1 MEQGSQSLSTSVS
14 ESNTKMFAVGLHV
27 VNEMHVR
34 FPQLQQDE
42 MRVVWF
48 GAALQGQVPV
58 LACLCQDVEFEIHT
72 HKACPVSAEL
82 LTTLKVAYHDKSFD
96 ECLSHIEAYAGPKKF
111 AVLLDLDF
119 HIRPRELS
127 AMNQASVGPTVASE
141 SVHYDRYTAQYSA
154 ACERLSRCEHV
165 LLVST
170 PFRLPWMT
178 RDFASNAHA
187 ASWLDA
193 ALPPQQMRCPDMQV
207 FHQYGSR
214 AKSTEM
220 RGMFVTGN
228 GYSERTVDWQELDAA
243 LHGTATETREL
254 ARAKFML
261 EQLRT
266 FQTVTDARRT
276 PSLAD
281 KVCLRG
287 WSDAFV
293 RNSIDEVSALVHELE
308 SSNNAKVI
316 YKDAVTS
323 SWSKAV

>member
-1 MEQGSQSLSTSVS
+1 MEDATQSLSTTVS
-14 ESNTKMFAVGLHV
+14 EGNTKMFAVGLTV
-27 VNEMHVR
+27 VNALHTR
-34 FPQLQQDE
+34 FPQLQQED

-72 HKACPVSAEL
+72 RKACPVSAEL

-154 ACERLSRCEHV
+154 ACERLARCEHV

-170 PFRLPWMT
+170 PFRMPWMT

-193 ALPPQQMRCPDMQV
+193 ALPPQQMRCPDMLV
-207 FHQYGSR
+207 FQQYGSR
-214 AKSTEM
+214 AKSTEL
-220 RGMFVTGN
+220 RGMMVTGN
-228 GYSERTVDWQELDAA
+228 GYSERTVD
-243 LHGTATETREL
+243 
-254 ARAKFML
+254 
-261 EQLRT
+261 
-266 FQTVTDARRT
+266 
-276 PSLAD
+276 
-281 KVCLRG
+281 
-287 WSDAFV
+287 
-293 RNSIDEVSALVHELE
+293 
-308 SSNNAKVI
+308 
-316 YKDAVTS
+316 
-323 SWSKAV
+323 

>member
-1 MEQGSQSLSTSVS
+1 MEDATQSLFTTVS
-14 ESNTKMFAVGLHV
+14 EGNTKMFAVGLTV
-27 VNEMHVR
+27 VNALHAR
-34 FPQLQQDE
+34 FPQLQQED

-72 HKACPVSAEL
+72 RKACPVSAEL

-96 ECLSHIEAYAGPKKF
+96 ECLSHIETYVGPKKL

-119 HIRPRELS
+119 HIRPHELS

-154 ACERLSRCEHV
+154 ACERLSRCGHV
-165 LLVST
+165 VLVST

-178 RDFASNAHA
+178 RDFASKAHA

-193 ALPPQQMRCPDMQV
+193 ALPPQQMRCPDMLV
-207 FHQYGSR
+207 FQQFGSR
-214 AKSTEM
+214 AKSTEL
-220 RGMFVTGN
+220 RGLMVTGS
-228 GYSERTVDWQELDAA
+228 GYSERTVDWQELDAT

-261 EQLRT
+261 EQLQT
-266 FQTVTDARRT
+266 FEAVTDARRKPCPPGT
-276 PSLAD
+276 
-281 KVCLRG
+281 VCLKA

-293 RNSIDEVSALVHELE
+293 RNSIGEVGRLVHDLE
-308 SSNNAKVI
+308 SANSAKVI
-316 YKDAVTS
+316 YKDAVAST
-323 SWSKAV
+323 WAKAV

>member
-1 MEQGSQSLSTSVS
+1 MEEATQSLFTTVS
-14 ESNTKMFAVGLHV
+14 AANTKMFAVGLHA
-27 VNEMHVR
+27 VNELHVR
-34 FPQLQQDE
+34 FPHLQQDE

-72 HKACPVSAEL
+72 RKPCPVSAEL
-82 LTTLKVAYHDKSFD
+82 LENLHVAYHDKSFD
-96 ECLSHIEAYAGPKKF
+96 DCLRHIEAYTGPKKL

-119 HIRPRELS
+119 HIRPRELT
-127 AMNQASVGPTVASE
+127 AMNKASVGPTVASE
-141 SVHYDRYTAQYSA
+141 SVHYERYTAQYNA
-154 ACERLSRCEHV
+154 ACERLARCGHV

-170 PFRLPWMT
+170 PFRLPWLT
-178 RDFASNAHA
+178 KDFASNAHA

-193 ALPPQQMRCPDMQV
+193 GLPPQQMRCPDMLRFEQ
-207 FHQYGSR
+207 FGCR
-214 AKSTEM
+214 AKSTEL
-220 RGMFVTGN
+220 RGLLVTGA
-228 GYSERTVDWQELDAA
+228 GYSESTVDWQALDAS

-266 FQTVTDARRT
+266 FERVTDARRKPVAT
-276 PSLAD
+276 GT
-281 KVCLRG
+281 VCLQG
-287 WSDAFV
+287 WSEAFV
-293 RNSIDEVSALVHELE
+293 RNSIIEVSGLVHDIE
-308 SSNNAKVI
+308 SSNSAKVI